1 MADNRFDRSTPN
13 YLRVDTDVDSVQR
26 YGLNMTDSSFDPDVV
41 YHITY
46 DGWPI
51 QRQVD
56 KDGQTNPIGF
66 NSPRQVASCANA
78 LKAELVAEYTSDT
91 SHTEAVAQKFANERI
106 KIVKEEI

>member
-1 MADNRFDRSTPN
+1 
-13 YLRVDTDVDSVQR
+13 
-26 YGLNMTDSSFDPDVV
+26 MTDFDPDAV

-66 NSPRQVASCANA
+66 NSEKEAVRAREA
-78 LKAELVAEYTSDT
+78 LRGELVAEYLDDSE
-91 SHTEAVAQKFANERI
+91 HTQGSAQAIAERRI
-106 KIVKEEI
+106 QLVRQDL

>member
-1 MADNRFDRSTPN
+1 
-13 YLRVDTDVDSVQR
+13 
-26 YGLNMTDSSFDPDVV
+26 MTDNDFDPDVV

-66 NSPRQVASCANA
+66 NNMHQAFSCAKA

-91 SHTEAVAQKFANERI
+91 SHTEAVAQRFADERI
-106 KIVKEEI
+106 KIVKETL